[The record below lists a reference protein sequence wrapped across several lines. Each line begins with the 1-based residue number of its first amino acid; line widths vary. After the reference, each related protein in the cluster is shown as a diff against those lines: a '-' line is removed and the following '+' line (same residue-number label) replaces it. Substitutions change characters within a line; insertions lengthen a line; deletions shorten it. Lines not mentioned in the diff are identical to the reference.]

1 MLTLAFDTSSKTLSV
16 ALLRDRAVLY
26 DAILHREQNH
36 SEVLLPAID
45 EACRLS
51 NVTVR
56 DMDLFACTLGPGSFT
71 GLRIG
76 VSTLKGLMLATGKP
90 AAGVSTLAAL
100 ALNVEEPDAVIGS
113 IMDAGR
119 GQVYL
124 AYYRYAKDGVLY
136 PVGAP
141 QAQDPR
147 SVEDPFP
154 EPVIYVGDGAVRYAG
169 LIRPLSAQKN
179 KMAPAEQQFISA
191 AAVARLALEKYSRKD
206 LLDPARCVPVY
217 LRSVDAL
224 PKKPIMP
231 L

>member
-16 ALLRDRAVLY
+16 ALLRDRTVLY
-26 DAILHREQNH
+26 DTILHKEQNH

-45 EACRLS
+45 EACRQTGTS
-51 NVTVR
+51 MR
-56 DMDLFACTLGPGSFT
+56 DVGFFACTLGPGSFT

-76 VSTLKGLMLATGKP
+76 LSTLKGLIMATGKP

-100 ALNVEEPDAVIGS
+100 ALNVEEPDTVIGS
-113 IMDAGR
+113 VMDAGR

-124 AYYRYAKDGVLY
+124 AYYRRGNGGILY
-136 PVGAP
+136 PVGNQQALDP
-141 QAQDPR
+141 QN
-147 SVEDPFP
+147 VEDPFP

>member
-16 ALLRDRAVLY
+16 ALLRNRTVLHHV
-26 DAILHREQNH
+26 ILHREQNH

-90 AAGVSTLAAL
+90 AAGVSSLAAL

-113 IMDAGR
+113 MMDAGR

-124 AYYRYAKDGVLY
+124 AYYRYGKDGILH
-136 PVGAP
+136 PVGEP
-141 QAQDPR
+141 QAQGPR
-147 SVEDPFP
+147 SVEDPFS
-154 EPVIYVGDGAVRYAG
+154 EPVIYVGDGVVRYAG
-169 LIRPLSAQKN
+169 MIPPLTSPKN
-179 KMAPAEQQFISA
+179 KMAPAEQQFVSA
-191 AAVARLALEKYSRKD
+191 AAVARLALEKYFRGD
-206 LLDPARCVPVY
+206 LLDPARCAPVY

-224 PKKPIMP
+224 PARSGG
-231 L
+231 

>member
-16 ALLRDRAVLY
+16 ALLRDRTVLY
-26 DAILHREQNH
+26 DTILHKEQNH

-45 EACRLS
+45 EACRQTGTS
-51 NVTVR
+51 MR
-56 DMDLFACTLGPGSFT
+56 DVGFFACTLGPGSFT

-76 VSTLKGLMLATGKP
+76 LSTLKGLIMATGKP

-100 ALNVEEPDAVIGS
+100 ALNVEEPDTVIGS
-113 IMDAGR
+113 VMDAGR

-124 AYYRYAKDGVLY
+124 AYYRRGNGGILY
-136 PVGAP
+136 PVGNQQALDP
-141 QAQDPR
+141 QN
-147 SVEDPFP
+147 VEDPFP

-206 LLDPARCVPVY
+206 LLDPARSVPVY